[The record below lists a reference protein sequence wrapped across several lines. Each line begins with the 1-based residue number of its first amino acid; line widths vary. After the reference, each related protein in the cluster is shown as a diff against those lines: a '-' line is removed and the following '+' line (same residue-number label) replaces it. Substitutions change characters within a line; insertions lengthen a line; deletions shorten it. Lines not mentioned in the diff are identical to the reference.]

1 MKGNKMR
8 VVIANLVKKVTYLNL
23 ILTIIAILLGIQ
35 VAHNLGLFG
44 PTNAHA
50 TSVTPVHI
58 ESVAK
63 NIPVAIKEPIS
74 TYPGNVCVAP
84 CR

>member
-1 MKGNKMR
+1 MRSLVASLINK
-8 VVIANLVKKVTYLNL
+8 VSYLNVV
-23 ILTIIAILLGIQ
+23 LTIIAVLLGVQ
-35 VAHNLGLFG
+35 VAHNVGLFG
-44 PTNAHA
+44 PKNAHA
-50 TSVTPVHI
+50 TGVTPVHI
-58 ESVAK
+58 ESVAR

>member
-1 MKGNKMR
+1 MR
-8 VVIANLVKKVTYLNL
+8 VVIANLVKKSTYLNL

-35 VAHNLGLFG
+35 VAQNAGFFE
-44 PTNAHA
+44 PKNAHA
-50 TSVTPVHI
+50 ANVTPVHI
-58 ESVAK
+58 ESVAG

-84 CR
+84 CK

>member
-1 MKGNKMR
+1 MR
-8 VVIANLVKKVTYLNL
+8 AILANFVNKVTYLNL

-35 VAHNLGLFG
+35 VAHNLGFFG
-44 PTNAHA
+44 PKNAHA
-50 TSVTPVHI
+50 ADVTPVRI
-58 ESVAK
+58 ESVAG
-63 NIPVAIKEPIS
+63 NIPVAIKEPVS

>member
-1 MKGNKMR
+1 MR
-8 VVIANLVKKVTYLNL
+8 VAIANLVKKVTYLNL

-35 VAHNLGLFG
+35 VVHNLGIFS
-44 PTNAHA
+44 PKDAQA
-50 TSVTPVHI
+50 ASVTPVHI
-58 ESVAK
+58 ESVAG

>member
-1 MKGNKMR
+1 MR

-35 VAHNLGLFG
+35 VAHNMGFFG
-44 PTNAHA
+44 ATNAHA

-58 ESVAK
+58 ESVAR
-63 NIPVAIKEPIS
+63 NIPVAIKEPVS